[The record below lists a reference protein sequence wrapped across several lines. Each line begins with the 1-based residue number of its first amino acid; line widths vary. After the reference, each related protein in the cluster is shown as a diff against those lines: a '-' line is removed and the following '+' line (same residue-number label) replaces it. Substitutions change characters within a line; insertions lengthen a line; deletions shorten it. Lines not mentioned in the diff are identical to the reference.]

1 MFLRPLS
8 SRSANLGW
16 FRRLRPN
23 GQSLFLEPIG
33 KFLHNLGP
41 NIAAAAKSGVRR
53 YQDMRLKNF
62 EAARPIDN
70 PEHLNQ
76 TAAIENSDEPIQ
88 DLDLNLRAS
97 VADLFDPTVDL
108 PPGLYWRGSDGIE
121 EIRPIE
127 KATSESTADESS
139 ASAVAVGLMSQDHS
153 PLEGEE
159 SPIVEDIPPEQQTSK
174 SGSESSPMMRTMV
187 ESLSTTAPGGGDTT
201 AYLSDALADIFVKKE
216 IADPRVQALLRGSE
230 HLDCQELADEL
241 REFADSIGANF
252 AGK

>member
-1 MFLRPLS
+1 MFLRPFS
-8 SRSANLGW
+8 SRNANLGW

-33 KFLHNLGP
+33 KYLHNLGP

-70 PEHLNQ
+70 PEPLNRM
-76 TAAIENSDEPIQ
+76 AAMENSHEPIQ

-108 PPGLYWRGSDGIE
+108 PPGLYWRRSEGIE

-127 KATSESTADESS
+127 TAASESTADESS
-139 ASAVAVGLMSQDHS
+139 APAVAVGLMSQDHS
-153 PLEGEE
+153 LLEGEE
-159 SPIVEDIPPEQQTSK
+159 SPVDEVIFPEQQTST
-174 SGSESSPMMRTMV
+174 SGSESSPLMRTMV
-187 ESLSTTAPGGGDTT
+187 ESLSTTAPEGGDTT
-201 AYLSDALADIFVKKE
+201 AYLPDTLADIFVKKE
-216 IADPRVQALLRGSE
+216 IADPRVQALLRGFE

-241 REFADSIGANF
+241 REFADSIGASS